1 MPDLF
6 RVFSRVAL
14 RFRSGGGRARAGLAG
29 VVLLVL
35 ALPVL
40 LLAARLDPG
49 FAILPDF
56 ALALA
61 ALALGA
67 AWLAAVRQELA
78 RAKAEQA
85 ESQCRLAAMGE
96 EMSAIRDAAA
106 EERRAMVLALVVGAE
121 ATAASKLTEV
131 TEGARELSS
140 LVDEVETAATR
151 LARDAEATQADC
163 AASTREAARAAE
175 GAQQM
180 EGEVRSVA
188 NEVNRAAATTAG
200 LAAKAAAARTL
211 FAGLARSV
219 EQIGEVS
226 RMIGGIARQTNMLA
240 LNATIEAARA
250 GDAGKGFAV
259 VASEVKSLAGQTA
272 KATGDI
278 AERVAAVQGSAA
290 NALAAIDGIGDAI
303 VELEA
308 IAAAIAQ
315 GMEAQSASIAAVAAA
330 VAGASDSA
338 QAVNAR
344 IAGSVSVLDDNRM
357 NVAMIHGASG
367 NLVAAMDGLRE
378 GITAHLRS
386 QVPEADRRTEPRVP
400 VRRPAMLHLPDGG
413 TLPATLGNLSFGG
426 ARLLVA
432 DAPRQG
438 PLRLEIEGLPPLA
451 CRVTSH
457 SAAAIGVAFDPAEGM
472 AARVAIAGL
481 LLTEAA

>member
-1 MPDLF
+1 MMPKLTGLL
-6 RVFSRVAL
+6 SHL
-14 RFRSGGGRARAGLAG
+14 RRGNAPSRARLAG
-29 VVLLVL
+29 AALLLL
-35 ALPVL
+35 ALPAL

-49 FAILPDF
+49 WAILPGF
-56 ALALA
+56 ALALTA
-61 ALALGA
+61 VALGA
-67 AWLAAVRQELA
+67 AWLAAVRQQLVRAQAAAADQQLQLNAMAEELA
-78 RAKAEQA
+78 AVRE
-85 ESQCRLAAMGE
+85 
-96 EMSAIRDAAA
+96 AAA
-106 EERRAMVLALVVGAE
+106 EQRRDTLVALVAGVE
-121 ATAASKLTEV
+121 AAAAASLSEV
-131 TEGARELSS
+131 NEGTRELSS

-163 AASTREAARAAE
+163 AASTRESARAAE

-180 EGEVRSVA
+180 EGEVRGVA

-226 RMIGGIARQTNMLA
+226 RMIGGIARQTNLLA

-259 VASEVKSLAGQTA
+259 VASEVKTLAGQTA

-290 NALAAIDGIGDAI
+290 NALAAIDGIGGAI

-338 QAVNAR
+338 EAVNGR
-344 IAGSVSVLDDNRM
+344 VAGSVSVLDDNRM

-378 GITAHLRS
+378 QITAYLRS
-386 QVPEADRRTEPRVP
+386 KVPEADRRADPRVP
-400 VRRPAMLHLPDGG
+400 VHCAAVLHLPEGR
-413 TLPATLGNLSFGG
+413 TLPAALGNLSFGG
-426 ARLLVA
+426 ARIQVA

-438 PLRLEIEGLPPLA
+438 TLHVAIEGLPPLA
-451 CRVTSH
+451 CHITAH
-457 SAAAIGVAFDPAEGM
+457 SPSAISISFDATEAL
-472 AARVAIAGL
+472 AARVGIARL
-481 LLTEAA
+481 LLPDAA